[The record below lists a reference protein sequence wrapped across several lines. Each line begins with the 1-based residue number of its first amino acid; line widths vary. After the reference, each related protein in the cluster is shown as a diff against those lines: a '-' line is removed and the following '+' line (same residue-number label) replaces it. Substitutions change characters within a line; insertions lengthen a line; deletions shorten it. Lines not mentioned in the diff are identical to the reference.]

1 MHDAESKADNSTT
14 RIVVAD
20 DESFIRNV
28 VALKLRNAGYEV
40 IEVED
45 GQAALEK
52 VREVSPDLLI
62 SDYHMPRMNG
72 AELCITLSGDP
83 TPPPAILLTAQG
95 NELPDEVHDPH
106 RGIVRQVM
114 SKPFSPR
121 ELVSVVRDVLEAA

>member
-95 NELPDEVHDPH
+95 NELPDEVHQ
-106 RGIVRQVM
+106 GIVRQVM